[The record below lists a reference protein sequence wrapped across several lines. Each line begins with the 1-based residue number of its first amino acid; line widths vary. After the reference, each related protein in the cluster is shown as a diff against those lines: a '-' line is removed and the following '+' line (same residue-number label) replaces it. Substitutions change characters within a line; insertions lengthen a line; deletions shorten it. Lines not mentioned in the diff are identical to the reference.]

1 MEILLRAGAAA
12 MYYALRQRN
21 GEATNIMESLVP
33 GDELREAGEASLT
46 EQQANQLDASNKS
59 DGSDLSII
67 LMKVAARLGG

>member
-1 MEILLRAGAAA
+1 
-12 MYYALRQRN
+12 
-21 GEATNIMESLVP
+21 MESLVP